1 MNWLKSNK
9 WNIMG
14 LLFAVW
20 LIFTI
25 VYAINFVV
33 VPQDSTKTYEVV
45 KFIFLSISVFGVLFS
60 TLLSSFNSL
69 EATSNIQDKLRYDR
83 TENSFSFIARWD
95 SPSLKAA
102 RDITREVGR
111 KQNKLSP
118 DQIMNKIKTVSDLER
133 SVITMFNY
141 FEEMYMSIEA
151 GRVNEV
157 ILVEAFADIYVGIY
171 GRFNN
176 WVESQS
182 SQIQK
187 KHLALFNHNCREYL
201 NSLPS

>member
-25 VYAINFVV
+25 VYALNFVV
-33 VPQDSTKTYEVV
+33 VPEDSTKTYETV

-69 EATSNIQDKLRYDR
+69 EATSNIQDKLRYDK

-102 RDITREVGR
+102 RDITREVR
-111 KQNKLSP
+111 KQENKLSP
-118 DQIMNKIKTVSDLER
+118 DEIMKKIKTVSDLER

-141 FEEMYMSIEA
+141 FEEMFMSIEA
-151 GRVNEV
+151 SRVNEL
-157 ILVEAFADIYVGIY
+157 ILVEAFADIYVSIY

-187 KHLALFNHNCREYL
+187 KHLESFNRKCQEFL
-201 NSLPS
+201 KSPPL